1 MGRAP
6 SPPPPLPRS
15 RRRELGDLAL
25 VAAGAIPGALLRWL
39 LPDLLLANLLGCL
52 VLGLLLGVA
61 GGRPR
66 LLLWG
71 GIGFCGSLT
80 SFSSWI
86 LELAA
91 LPPLS
96 PAVLQAVLLPIGG
109 GVVLLLVGQG
119 LGRWLAA
126 TWGRA
131 RGAAPGRRRRRGFR
145 R

>member
-1 MGRAP
+1 MANALL
-6 SPPPPLPRS
+6 PPPRC

-25 VAAGAIPGALLRWL
+25 VAAGAIPGALLRRW

-52 VLGLLLGVA
+52 LLGLLVGAA
-61 GGRPR
+61 GARPR

-86 LELAA
+86 LALTA
-91 LPPLS
+91 LPVAS
-96 PAVLQAVLLPIGG
+96 PAVVGAVLVP
-109 GVVLLLVGQG
+109 LVGG
-119 LGRWLAA
+119 MAAFFAGRALGRLLA
-126 TWGRA
+126 RIVR
-131 RGAAPGRRRRRGFR
+131 RGGRRDSGPRFR

>member
-1 MGRAP
+1 MAA
-6 SPPPPLPRS
+6 SPPPRS
-15 RRRELGDLAL
+15 RRRGLGDLAL

-52 VLGLLLGVA
+52 LLGLLVGAA
-61 GGRPR
+61 GSRPR

-86 LELAA
+86 LQLSA
-91 LPPLS
+91 LPAAS
-96 PAVLQAVLLPIGG
+96 PAFLQALLAPLAG
-109 GVVLLLVGQG
+109 GVVALLL
-119 LGRWLAA
+119 
-126 TWGRA
+126 
-131 RGAAPGRRRRRGFR
+131 GRRLGQALCRGQALSRGGVPPPVRWFR

>member
-1 MGRAP
+1 MAA
-6 SPPPPLPRS
+6 SPPPRS

-52 VLGLLLGVA
+52 LLGLLVGAA
-61 GGRPR
+61 GSRPR

-86 LELAA
+86 LQLSA
-91 LPPLS
+91 LPAAS
-96 PAVLQAVLLPIGG
+96 PAFLQALLAPLAG
-109 GVVLLLVGQG
+109 GVVALLL
-119 LGRWLAA
+119 
-126 TWGRA
+126 
-131 RGAAPGRRRRRGFR
+131 GRRLGQALSRGGVLHPVRWFR

>member
-1 MGRAP
+1 MAA
-6 SPPPPLPRS
+6 SPPPRS

-52 VLGLLLGVA
+52 LLGLLVGAA
-61 GGRPR
+61 GSRPR

-86 LELAA
+86 LQLSA
-91 LPPLS
+91 LPAAS
-96 PAVLQAVLLPIGG
+96 PAFLQALLAPLAG
-109 GVVLLLVGQG
+109 GVVALLVGRR
-119 LGRWLAA
+119 LGQALSP
-126 TWGRA
+126 GQ
-131 RGAAPGRRRRRGFR
+131 AP
-145 R
+145 

>member
-6 SPPPPLPRS
+6 SPPPPPPRS

-39 LPDLLLANLLGCL
+39 LPDLLVANLLGCL
-52 VLGLLLGVA
+52 LLGLLIGSVGSA
-61 GGRPR
+61 GSVGLRRR

-86 LELAA
+86 LELVA
-91 LPPLS
+91 LPLVS
-96 PAVLQAVLLPIGG
+96 TAFLLAVLLPLVGG
-109 GVVLLLVGQG
+109 IVAFVAGRALGVLLGRG
-119 LGRWLAA
+119 L
-126 TWGRA
+126 
-131 RGAAPGRRRRRGFR
+131 RR
-145 R
+145 

>member
-1 MGRAP
+1 MAA
-6 SPPPPLPRS
+6 SPPPRS

-52 VLGLLLGVA
+52 LLGLLVGAA
-61 GGRPR
+61 GSRPR

-86 LELAA
+86 LQLSA
-91 LPPLS
+91 LPAAS
-96 PAVLQAVLLPIGG
+96 PAFLQALLAPLAG
-109 GVVLLLVGQG
+109 GVVALLL
-119 LGRWLAA
+119 
-126 TWGRA
+126 
-131 RGAAPGRRRRRGFR
+131 GRRLGQALCRGGVPHPVRWFR

>member
-1 MGRAP
+1 MVP
-6 SPPPPLPRS
+6 SPPPRS
-15 RRRELGDLAL
+15 RRRELEDLAL

-52 VLGLLLGVA
+52 LLGLLAGVP
-61 GGRPR
+61 GSRPR

-86 LELAA
+86 LQLSA
-91 LPPLS
+91 LPAAS
-96 PAVLQAVLLPIGG
+96 PAFLQALLAPLAG
-109 GVVLLLVGQG
+109 GVVALLL
-119 LGRWLAA
+119 
-126 TWGRA
+126 
-131 RGAAPGRRRRRGFR
+131 GRRLGQGFR

>member
-1 MGRAP
+1 MAGL
-6 SPPPPLPRS
+6 SPPPPRS
-15 RRRELGDLAL
+15 RRREVGDLGL
-25 VAAGAIPGALLRWL
+25 VAAGAIPGALLRWW

-52 VLGLLLGVA
+52 LLGLLVGAA

-86 LELAA
+86 LALAA

-96 PAVLQAVLLPIGG
+96 LAFLQAVLLPLVG
-109 GVVLLLVGQG
+109 GVAALLLGKG
-119 LGRWLAA
+119 LGRLRE
-126 TWGRA
+126 RA
-131 RGAAPGRRRRRGFR
+131 FR